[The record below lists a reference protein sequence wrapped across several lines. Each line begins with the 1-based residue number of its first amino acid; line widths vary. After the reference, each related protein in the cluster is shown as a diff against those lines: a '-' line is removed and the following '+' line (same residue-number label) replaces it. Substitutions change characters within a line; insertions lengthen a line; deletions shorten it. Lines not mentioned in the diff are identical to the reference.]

1 MDAGAA
7 FGITPVGSETS
18 GVLRIEKGYISA
30 GAEGDGIT
38 NPFDAGMSWVVNMN
52 KSDFVGKRSL
62 VRDQSVGGLRQQVVG
77 LLPQDEQFVMVEG
90 SAIIEPKAVG
100 EIPGFLGHVTASCF
114 SPNLNRSISLALLKN
129 GRDRHGATVTV
140 SGLDRTIEALV
151 VPPVFIDAKGERM
164 RS

>member
-1 MDAGAA
+1 
-7 FGITPVGSETS
+7 
-18 GVLRIEKGYISA
+18 
-30 GAEGDGIT
+30 
-38 NPFDAGMSWVVNMN
+38 MSWVVNMN

-114 SPNLNRSISLALLKN
+114 SPNINRSISLALLKN
-129 GRDRHGATVTV
+129 GRDRHGDTVTV